1 MSKIRILIADDHAVV
16 RRGLALVL
24 RQEADFEIVAEVA
37 NGQEAINR
45 IFDYV
50 PDVALLD
57 WKMAGLDGLQTA
69 QEIKRQMATVRTL
82 ILSGAIV
89 DAAVLD
95 MLDNGIDGFVH
106 KDITPAE
113 LAHAIRVVA
122 RGKPY
127 LGPEVIQALLQ
138 RGRQMATRPETAPP
152 PLSTRELE
160 VLQLMA
166 TAATYREIA
175 NRLTLS
181 ETTIHTYVKRILTKL
196 NQPNRT
202 QAVVTAVRLNLI
214 QIE

>member
-1 MSKIRILIADDHAVV
+1 MNKIRILIADDHAVV

-37 NGQEAINR
+37 SGQEAVNR
-45 IFDYV
+45 VFDYV

-57 WKMAGLDGLQTA
+57 WKMPGLDGLQTA

-82 ILSGAIV
+82 ILSGAMV

-113 LAHAIRVVA
+113 LAHAIRVVD
-122 RGKPY
+122 RGKSY

-138 RGRQMATRPETAPP
+138 RGRQMATRPGDPP